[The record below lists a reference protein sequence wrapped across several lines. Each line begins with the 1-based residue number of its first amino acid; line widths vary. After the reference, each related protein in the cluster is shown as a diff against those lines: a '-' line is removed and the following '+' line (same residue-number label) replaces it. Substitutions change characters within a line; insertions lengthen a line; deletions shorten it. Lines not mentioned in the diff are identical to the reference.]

1 MREFCLHSQ
10 LLVNSK
16 TPRAPE
22 NHLKGHWLPPF
33 LFHSLLTCFRVAACP
48 WNDNSS
54 IVRKFCL
61 HSQLLVNSKTP
72 RAPKNHLKG
81 HWLPPFLF
89 HSLLTWLRVATCHW
103 NDNPSIVRK
112 LCLHSQLLVN
122 SKTPRAPKKHLKG
135 HWLPP
140 FLFHSLLTWLRVAT
154 CHWNDNPAIVRK
166 FCLHSQLLVNSK
178 TPRAPKNHIKGHW
191 LPPFLFHSLF
201 TWLRVATWD
210 CHFNDML
217 QLSTM

>member
-1 MREFCLHSQ
+1 MTIQPLWENFVFIVFK

-89 HSLLTWLRVATCHW
+89 HSLLTWLRVATCQW
-103 NDNPSIVRK
+103 NDNPS
-112 LCLHSQLLVN
+112 
-122 SKTPRAPKKHLKG
+122 
-135 HWLPP
+135 
-140 FLFHSLLTWLRVAT
+140 
-154 CHWNDNPAIVRK
+154 IVRK

-178 TPRAPKNHIKGHW
+178 TPRAPKKHLKEP
-191 LPPFLFHSLF
+191 L
-201 TWLRVATWD
+201 VAT
-210 CHFNDML
+210 
-217 QLSTM
+217 LSLPQPSYMVESCNMSLKWQSIHCEKILSS